1 MGTPDRI
8 TASISLPR
16 RMIFMPRILAT
27 ALILGSILIVI
38 PHTNAQDDA
47 ATKKQP
53 VAKKQIASLMQLKL
67 DKSKAVLEAL
77 ALEDY
82 KAIAKHARE
91 LRLLS
96 LESGWNV
103 IQTPEYAKQS
113 SEFKRS
119 CDLIAEAAEKKDL
132 GRATL
137 GYVSLTVRC
146 VECHIYLREQQTGK

>member
-1 MGTPDRI
+1 
-8 TASISLPR
+8 
-16 RMIFMPRILAT
+16 
-27 ALILGSILIVI
+27 
-38 PHTNAQDDA
+38 
-47 ATKKQP
+47 
-53 VAKKQIASLMQLKL
+53 MQLKL
-67 DKSKAVLEAL
+67 DKSKALLEAL

-82 KAIAKHARE
+82 KAIAKNSRG

-119 CDLIAEAAEKKDL
+119 TDLITEAAEQSDL

-137 GYVSLTVRC
+137 GYVALTVRC
-146 VECHIYLREQQTGK
+146 VECHIYLRKQRSGNGDDARR